1 MLNGILYPSERK
13 VYNGEKV
20 RNQTQKPPKKHP
32 VIPDID
38 IIDLERSDDT
48 LLADEEE
55 KEYLQEEALDNNP
68 GRKGFHFYMHIAL
81 LVVVVLVVSI
91 VVYRLNHWGTFISQ
105 DDIFVDGEGI
115 YEAEILDSIFPA
127 EDEDGNILPPDHDG
141 NGLTIL
147 AFGNAPFADDAG
159 SEDSLASMM
168 EDLTGGT
175 VINCAV
181 SGSYAASEWPYLSPD
196 DVPMD
201 AYTPYWLCTLAMN
214 SEVAPNFLKVAEVM
228 GDDLP
233 PEGEYVYE
241 TLSNIDLNTIDVIT
255 FMYDATDYL
264 MNHPMYNDEDPT
276 DIRQFTG
283 NIEAALGMLQ
293 ANYPHL
299 RIIILSPTYAFAV
312 DDDGEYISS
321 DVKRYDYDVLSTYSI
336 RLCYSCNTRRV
347 TFVDNLYG
355 TITEDNATEYLTDNL
370 HLNVA
375 GRRLVAK
382 RFLDALTYY
391 GT

>member
-1 MLNGILYPSERK
+1 M
-13 VYNGEKV
+13 
-20 RNQTQKPPKKHP
+20 RNQTQESRKKHP

-38 IIDLERSDDT
+38 IIDLEKNDDT
-48 LLADEEE
+48 LPVDEEA
-55 KEYLQEEALDNNP
+55 KEYLPEGEDIENNP
-68 GRKGFHFYMHIAL
+68 ERKGFHFYMHIAL

-105 DDIFVDGEGI
+105 EEIFAGGEGI
-115 YEAEILDSIFPA
+115 YEAELFDSIFPA
-127 EDEDGNILPPDHDG
+127 EDENGNILPPDHDG

-147 AFGNAPFADDAG
+147 ALGNAPFADDAG
-159 SEDSLASMM
+159 SEDSLASMI

-181 SGSYAASEWPYLSPD
+181 SGSYAASELSYLSPD

-201 AYTPYWLCTLAMN
+201 VYTPFWLCALALD
-214 SEVAPNFLKVAEVM
+214 SAIDFHYQRAAEIM
-228 GDDLP
+228 GDDFP

-241 TLSNIDLNTIDVIT
+241 TLSNIDLNNIDVIT

-264 MNHPMYNDEDPT
+264 MNHPIYNDENPT
-276 DIRQFTG
+276 DIMQFTG
-283 NIEAALGMLQ
+283 NIEAAVSLLQ
-293 ANYPHL
+293 SNYPHL
-299 RIIILSPTYAFAV
+299 RIIILSPSYAFAV

-321 DVKRYDYDVLSTYSI
+321 DVKRYDYDVLSTYCI

-355 TITEDNATEYLTDNL
+355 TITEDNANEYLTDNL
-370 HLNVA
+370 HLNAA
-375 GRRLVAK
+375 GRRLVAE